1 MRLPVLLKRKIAS
14 LIKTMIP
21 TPVGAVPSR
30 LRQRHLQDRS
40 LSVIF
45 IASTAISSRWKA
57 ADDPIAAFVS

>member
-1 MRLPVLLKRKIAS
+1 
-14 LIKTMIP
+14 
-21 TPVGAVPSR
+21 
-30 LRQRHLQDRS
+30 

>member
-30 LRQRHLQDRS
+30 LRQRRLQDRS
-40 LSVIF
+40 LS
-45 IASTAISSRWKA
+45 SDLYRQHSHQQSMEGG
-57 ADDPIAAFVS
+57 